1 MIDLL
6 PTVQSLSV
14 ETSNSG
20 EILGGEELSV
30 YCQFGDDTNLTLARQ
45 PPSRVLYNSKFVM
58 EITKLVKCDEI
69 SPAIPPV

>member
-14 ETSNSG
+14 ETRHAG
-20 EILGGEELSV
+20 ETLGGEELSV

-45 PPSRVLYNSKFVM
+45 PLSRVYFVM
-58 EITKLVKCDEI
+58 YPNA
-69 SPAIPPV
+69 S